1 MNAQLIEEDD
11 IKEEKYRYVVLSFD
25 EMKIRE
31 DLVFDKHSC
40 SLVGFTNLGDVS
52 NVLESF

>member
-1 MNAQLIEEDD
+1 
-11 IKEEKYRYVVLSFD
+11 
-25 EMKIRE
+25 MKIRE

-52 NVLESF
+52 NVLESCERQCDSEATSYFSVHVTSVLQIE

>member
-1 MNAQLIEEDD
+1 MNAQLIEEAD
-11 IKEEKYRYVVLSFD
+11 IKEEKYRYDVVSFD

-31 DLVFDKHSC
+31 DLVFDKHSY